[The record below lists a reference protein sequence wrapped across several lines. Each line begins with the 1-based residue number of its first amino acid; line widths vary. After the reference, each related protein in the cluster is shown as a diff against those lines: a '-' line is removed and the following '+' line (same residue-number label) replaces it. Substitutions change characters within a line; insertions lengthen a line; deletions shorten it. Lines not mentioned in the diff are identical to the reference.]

1 MLEAARMT
9 EQEFMKGLKTLL
21 QFYPQFTLE
30 ITSSEG
36 DIVIKRKE
44 KPETSE
50 RSRVLAAAFQGI
62 MKTDSKTPRG
72 GGWL

>member
-1 MLEAARMT
+1 MT

-30 ITSSEG
+30 IASSDG
-36 DIVIKRKE
+36 DIILKRKE

-62 MKTDSKTPRG
+62 MRSDSKKPSG
-72 GGWL
+72 GGWI